1 MQIRDDGTYSLITL
15 DSASY
20 TGPNWSTPMQRF
32 GASERATPDGN
43 DDDELL
49 FPSIVVVGN
58 VDRNG
63 PAATSQPEGRIYRF
77 TQKAS
82 NHYSIPLLPASP
94 PDGDALLIG
103 EHSNGFV
110 MGSLNKVPVVAAF
123 NFNNGIGKWITPALY
138 PEGAVQLE
146 SVMAD
151 DSLIFEYL
159 HDAHSRLMLAD
170 PGGNVLPLLPYD
182 LAQLTASNG
191 PSYWMLSTW
200 FVFLHDQSIARVSR
214 MPS

>member
-1 MQIRDDGTYSLITL
+1 
-15 DSASY
+15 
-20 TGPNWSTPMQRF
+20 
-32 GASERATPDGN
+32 
-43 DDDELL
+43 
-49 FPSIVVVGN
+49 
-58 VDRNG
+58 
-63 PAATSQPEGRIYRF
+63 
-77 TQKAS
+77 
-82 NHYSIPLLPASP
+82 
-94 PDGDALLIG
+94 LLIG
-103 EHSNGFV
+103 EHSNAFV
-110 MGSLNKVPVVAAF
+110 MGSSHKVQVVAAF
-123 NFNNGIGKWITPALY
+123 NFNNGIGKWITPAPY

-191 PSYWMLSTW
+191 PSYWTLSTW
-200 FVFLHDQSIARVSR
+200 FAFLHDQSIARVSR